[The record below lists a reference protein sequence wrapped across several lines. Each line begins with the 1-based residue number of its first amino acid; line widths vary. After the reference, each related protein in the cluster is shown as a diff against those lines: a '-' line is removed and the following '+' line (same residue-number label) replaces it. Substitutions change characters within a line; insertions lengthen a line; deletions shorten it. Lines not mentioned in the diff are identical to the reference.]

1 MRILTAVQCTGK
13 LHLGNIVAALSPTIK
28 LSEKNENDVFV
39 FLADLHSLTT
49 IKNSKDLKD
58 NTYYAASC
66 WLALGLDPEIITF
79 YRQSRIQGVCELTW
93 IFNCLTPFPM
103 LANAHAF
110 KSKSQ
115 KLSDVNVGLFDYPI
129 LMAADILL
137 MQSEIVPVGKDQK
150 QHIEIARDVAKAFN
164 NTFGNVFVIPEEMID
179 NNISLIPGTDG
190 QKMSKSYHNTI
201 DVFASDEQLYKSVMS
216 IKTDSKRPE
225 EPKNPD
231 ECIIFNIY
239 KSIADEHAVS
249 VLRNKYLSGGMG
261 YKDAKE
267 LLYETIKQKFHP
279 ARERFNAV
287 KNDLSMLEKVLQR
300 GEEKAQAVADKTLQE
315 IRKFLY
321 I

>member
-13 LHLGNIVAALSPTIK
+13 LHIGNIVSVLLPTIK
-28 LSEKNENDVFV
+28 LSEKKENDVFV

-49 IKNSKDLKD
+49 IKNSKELKD
-58 NTYYAASC
+58 NTYYAAAC
-66 WLALGLDPEIITF
+66 WLALGLDPERVTF
-79 YRQSRIQGVCELTW
+79 YRQSRILGVCELTW
-93 IFNCLTPFPM
+93 LLNCLTPFPM

-137 MQSEIVPVGKDQK
+137 MQTERVPVGKDQK

-164 NTFGNVFVIPEEMID
+164 NTFGEVFVLPEEMID

-225 EPKNPD
+225 EPKNPE

-239 KSIADEHAVS
+239 KSIAEERDVNA
-249 VLRNKYLSGGMG
+249 LKNKYLSGGMG
-261 YKDAKE
+261 YKDSKE
-267 LLYETIKQKFHP
+267 LLYETIKQKFKS
-279 ARERFNAV
+279 ARERFNEI
-287 KNDLSMLEKVLQR
+287 KDDLSMLDTVLQR
-300 GEEKAQAVADKTLQE
+300 GEEKAQVVADSTLQE
-315 IRKFLY
+315 VRKFLP